1 MGAAGA
7 LGVLTVLQ
15 CRAMPTRA
23 QQAGLLLADVPRTLL
38 AKLMRQHRLDAP
50 IRAALIDNPD
60 RVRRRD

>member
-1 MGAAGA
+1 VGTAGA

-15 CRAMPTRA
+15 CRAMPTWA
-23 QQAGLLLADVPRTLL
+23 EQAGLRLEDVPRASL
-38 AKLMRQHRLDAP
+38 AQLVRQHRLDAP